1 MHGGSLSCAVVC
13 DQREQASAGILVGDD
28 ETCSAQKDKDRT
40 RNNPT
45 RVTDYGDAYSILH
58 TSDTHHYTRA
68 SGLHIFRY

>member
-45 RVTDYGDAYSILH
+45 RVTDTL
-58 TSDTHHYTRA
+58 R
-68 SGLHIFRY
+68 

>member
-40 RNNPT
+40 RQ
-45 RVTDYGDAYSILH
+45 
-58 TSDTHHYTRA
+58 A
-68 SGLHIFRY
+68 SGGLTSLTRTIPPERGPNSQGLASFMKNGMK